1 MALSIDSLLKQKSS
15 DLKKTQKKLSRSESS
30 EANKSSTFAQ
40 HLEISTK
47 LDSSEDVKE
56 NIGILR
62 KLVDSAGEELERNPT
77 LGNYHLYRALLGDI
91 VKRVVR
97 GSLEVKN
104 VGTGLNPSDRHQI
117 ISHID
122 QEAEQLLE
130 LVISE
135 QKNRLKITASIDT
148 IKGLVIDLL
157 S

>member
-1 MALSIDSLLKQKSS
+1 MALSIDSLLKQKTAE
-15 DLKKTQKKLSRSESS
+15 LKKSPKKLSKSNLSENS
-30 EANKSSTFAQ
+30 KTGTFAE
-40 HLEISTK
+40 HLELSTK
-47 LDSSEDVKE
+47 VDANEDIKQ

-77 LGNYHLYRALLGDI
+77 LGNYHLYRAVLGDI
-91 VKRVVR
+91 VKRVVQ
-97 GSLEVKN
+97 GSLEIKN
-104 VGTGLNPSDRHQI
+104 VSNSLNPNDRHQI
-117 ISHID
+117 IRHID